1 MAITGYG
8 HASKEQVQD
17 MVARLCGLAAPPK
30 PADVA
35 DALAI
40 AITYF
45 TVTRTESRFAGV
57 RR

>member
-1 MAITGYG
+1 
-8 HASKEQVQD
+8 

-45 TVTRTESRFAGV
+45 TVTRTESRFAGA